1 MTSAVPFSSHDVALS
16 LLAYCRKHDWKGYD
30 PYDGL
35 NSRVFQWTPLCHSRV
50 ARLVLT
56 QFMKR
61 SPVNLRSLLMIP
73 ESSSSK
79 STALFLSAVTRLR
92 KIGFLEDDS
101 DIRSLAETLL
111 QQRSEGQGFSC
122 WGYSFDWQQRV
133 NFVPK
138 KTPNI
143 ICTTFAGNAL
153 LDAQDF
159 HGDARYSEICRSA
172 ADFLIRR
179 LYHEDSEGSACF
191 SYIPQEQPRV
201 HNANFLGAAYLCR
214 VSNSTGDESLMQ
226 PAIKAARFSIAKQMP
241 DGSWYYGEA
250 ETQRWIDNFH
260 TGFNLCALHNIAQY
274 SNSTE
279 FDEPLRR
286 GLSYYLSHFFCSDGA
301 PRYFHHSTY
310 PIDIHAVAQSI
321 ITLLTLRHLDER
333 AEPMAQAV
341 YKWATTHMLDPAG
354 FFYYQKRRLYTVKI
368 PYIRWGQAWTLLA
381 LSKLLERE
389 SIPSSG
395 DLANGYSESSRELFG
410 KNLQ

>member
-1 MTSAVPFSSHDVALS
+1 MTSAVPVSSHDVTLS

-35 NSRVFQWTPLCHSRV
+35 NSRVFQLSPLRHSRV

-79 STALFLSAVTRLR
+79 STALFLSAVTRLC

-101 DIRSLAETLL
+101 DIRSLVETLL
-111 QQRSEGQGFSC
+111 KQRSEGQGFSC

-153 LDAQDF
+153 LDAQNLY
-159 HGDARYSEICRSA
+159 GDVRYSEICQNA

-179 LYHEDSEGSACF
+179 LYHEDSDGSACF

-201 HNANFLGAAYLCR
+201 HNANLLGAAYLCR
-214 VSNSTGDESLMQ
+214 VSNATGDKSLLQ
-226 PAIKAARFSIAKQMP
+226 PAIKAARFSISRQMP
-241 DGSWYYGEA
+241 EGSWYYGEA

-260 TGFNLCALHNIAQY
+260 TGFNLCALNDILRY
-274 SNSTE
+274 SGSSE
-279 FDEPLRR
+279 FEGALKR
-286 GLSYYLSHFFCSDGA
+286 GMEYFIGHFFCSDGA
-301 PRYFHHSTY
+301 PRYFHNSTF

-321 ITLLTLRHLDER
+321 ITLLTLRHLDQR

-354 FFYYQKRRLYTVKI
+354 FFYYQKHRLFTVKI
-368 PYIRWGQAWTLLA
+368 PYIRWSQAWILLA
-381 LSKLLERE
+381 LSVLLETDKA
-389 SIPSSG
+389 PVPG
-395 DLANGYSESSRELFG
+395 VKANPMTARGHFG
-410 KNLQ
+410 KELT